1 MESAI
6 ATALLDVDRYVGID
20 TDSGRHIS
28 TERSHFLWLD
38 QSDRAKRSIMINGA
52 GGGANKVG
60 GVGPML
66 VCSKNWQGEMRY
78 IIAVDAVY
86 LIAGKDQPRFSVLG
100 QMRAKS
106 TGLVLKQC
114 YCSALDPT
122 IDGDL
127 DVLTC
132 DRLGAKEVIP
142 LAEVNGILVLETPK
156 HAATVAEESG
166 ITEGMLGAAAAAV
179 AAGKA
184 PPVFTLEQL
193 QSFGLKS
200 NRTESEYAFM
210 AIEAVLYATTI
221 CAMGVSSLLLNEA
234 KLSDEEK
241 AWLWH
246 WRWGHGDWMAPIRA
260 SEGMDSADA
269 LASVKPNVDCA
280 VCDKAHFKRGTF
292 KRNDVHAHADEAP
305 YWTCYVDGYGG
316 QESMGGESYGG
327 AIGGFVFYC
336 RSTKTL
342 TNKLYASTE
351 QFPILLYQ
359 FLQDVERQHFRCREI
374 IVDTHSVNISQEAE
388 DVAALF
394 RVKITPISAGTP
406 QELAYAESGVRVIAE
421 LSRGFMLGAPHL
433 PKELWGLADLWAAWV
448 RDVKPQRAL
457 NWKSSF
463 EARTGRKPP
472 YHELFIKIF
481 GAPCN
486 FAPMEGA
493 VHKRGALT
501 EDGWFVGVQWPMAL
515 VLRKRDMKV
524 VSVSRKKLHVYEAS
538 YIQGTV
544 DEILHNDMQEIEKV
558 PNKLQAVN
566 SVKTL
571 RTNLNANLME
581 PGEKAT
587 SRIQQSALDANGEI
601 NQGESVHIPE
611 HVNLD
616 RDKFL
621 KDLERLQ
628 EEALAKAASGSL
640 RERIVKSLK
649 EVRTAVTD
657 GEIVPKSLKR
667 GKKPKSSG
675 MDRSNIVEGNRAR
688 KKTRYDAA
696 VDAAVDM
703 EIDDDEGDVNPDVG
717 LSADYDELPDRGLKV
732 GSAVKKLIKGDVVSI
747 ETTRFDGEEP
757 GSYSNGKPDRL
768 CGVVQSNGR
777 KNGTY
782 IVRWDIDSG
791 DADSHWTHLR
801 LEIPKVS
808 VETILALLGD
818 ASELKSK
825 PEDMNGDWP
834 KNFFEALV
842 RSDWREW
849 VLAVKKEN
857 AGWIINQA
865 TRVVKYT
872 DMKPGTRCIPLG
884 ELFSVKRDGR
894 HKFRQ
899 IAFGNMLRPGKDY
912 GETFASTVSADGM
925 RWFFALACSTN
936 LQIFGWDATVG
947 YLQADLEVPV
957 YAYLPSHHAYS
968 ELPMEELAQFRTQL
982 LSVVETEGPE
992 GLKRFITAQR
1002 KEARDK
1008 PDEVLELLKSVYG
1021 IPSSG
1026 HSFSMLMRGTHTD
1039 KCGLHQTETDPSIY
1053 IKMVCIDGEQ
1063 SSNDNGRPA
1072 DAREVECI
1080 SGDGSTKIHCADGTV
1095 IEFLVVIV
1103 WTDDVRYFGT
1113 EALRLQY
1120 EADIKKNLR
1129 VDFEGPS
1136 ETFVSCDFKQDF
1148 VNKTLE
1154 VTQAPYW
1161 EKCVE
1166 KNKDQWPDGIPVH
1179 RAIPLSPTDAAF
1191 LLLPVSDE
1199 DFQEAQHL
1207 EFAQILGQIQFPS
1220 VYTKLEMRFAISMI
1234 SRQRSK
1240 WSKKSFKILIKML
1253 EYGFATRDIGLM
1265 YSCGLDPHGVNKLY
1279 AYADSNFAAPR
1290 SQGCRLTIMNGCWIS
1305 CTSKRHTTTDTSTCE
1320 AEATEFFLCTRDV
1333 ERLRN
1338 LMAEVGLFQQEPT
1351 VIYQDN
1357 QPAIQI
1363 MTNRGSLPNKSK
1375 AMDIRVMSARNKVED
1390 RKVLPVYVNTLK
1402 MWADIGTKALDE
1414 KQFVFLRDLANGY
1427 ALVRARGGVVDLPSL
1442 VISAM
1447 ELGL

>member
-6 ATALLDVDRYVGID
+6 ATALLDVDRYLGVD
-20 TDSGRHIS
+20 TDSGRHMS

-38 QSDRAKRSIMINGA
+38 ESERAKRSVLVNGA
-52 GGGANKVG
+52 GGGANEVG
-60 GVGPML
+60 GIGPML
-66 VCSKNWQGEMRY
+66 VCAKNSHGELRY
-78 IIAVDAVY
+78 IIAVNAVY
-86 LIAGKDQPRFSVLG
+86 LVPGLDQPRFSVLG
-100 QMRAKS
+100 QMRAKE

-114 YCSALDPT
+114 H
-122 IDGDL
+122 DGDL
-127 DVLTC
+127 DVLIC
-132 DRLGAKEVIP
+132 DRLGAREVIP
-142 LAEVNGILVLETPK
+142 LTEANGTLVLETPK
-156 HAATVAEESG
+156 HAAAVAEESG
-166 ITEGMLGAAAAAV
+166 VTDGMLKMAAAAV
-179 AAGKA
+179 ASGKA
-184 PPVFTLEQL
+184 PPVLSLEQL
-193 QSFGLKS
+193 QSHGVKG
-200 NRTESEYAFM
+200 NRTESEFVLM
-210 AIEAVLYATTI
+210 AIEAILHASTI
-221 CAMGVSSLLLNEA
+221 CAMEVSALLLNEA
-234 KLSDEEK
+234 KLSEEEK

-246 WRWGHGDWMAPIRA
+246 WRWGHGDWNGPVRA

-269 LASVKPNVDCA
+269 LTNVKLNVDCS
-280 VCDKAHFKRGTF
+280 VCDKAHFKRGTY
-292 KRNDVHAHADEAP
+292 KRNDPRDHEKDPP

-316 QESMGGESYGG
+316 QESMGGESYEG
-327 AIGGFVFYC
+327 AVGGFVFYC

-342 TNKLYASTE
+342 TNKLCASTE

-374 IVDTHSVNISQEAE
+374 VVDTHSVNISQEAE

-406 QELAYAESGVRVIAE
+406 QENAYAESGVRVLAE
-421 LSRGFMLGAPHL
+421 LSRGFMMGAPHL
-433 PKELWGLADLWAAWV
+433 PKKCWALADMWAAWV

-457 NWKSSF
+457 GWKSSF

-481 GAPCN
+481 GAPCQ

-493 VHKRGALT
+493 VHKRAELT

-538 YIQGTV
+538 YIQGNV
-544 DEILHNDMQEIEKV
+544 NDILQNEMQEIEKV
-558 PNKLQAVN
+558 PNKLQAVK
-566 SVKTL
+566 SVKIL
-571 RTNLNANLME
+571 RNHNVNANILE
-581 PGEKAT
+581 PKSLPT
-587 SRIQQSALDANGEI
+587 SQIQQSAMDAGEI
-601 NQGESVHIPE
+601 DQGECVHVPE

-621 KDLERLQ
+621 QDLQRLQ
-628 EEALAKAASGSL
+628 EEAVAKAANGSL
-640 RERIVKSLK
+640 RDRIIKSIK
-649 EVRTAVTD
+649 EVRTAVSD
-657 GEIVPKSLKR
+657 GEIVPKNLKR

-675 MDRSNIVEGNRAR
+675 MSQGNVLKGKRAR
-688 KKTRYDAA
+688 KNPKHDAA

-703 EIDDDEGDVNPDVG
+703 EVDDDASIEVEGGEAV
-717 LSADYDELPDRGLKV
+717 LPDRGLKV
-732 GSAVKKLIKGDVVSI
+732 GTAVKKLIKGDVVSI
-747 ETTRFDGEEP
+747 ETIRFDGDEP
-757 GSYSNGKPDRL
+757 GSYSTGKPDRL
-768 CGVVQSNGR
+768 HGIVLSRGK

-782 IVRWDIDSG
+782 SVKWDIDKEN
-791 DADSHWTHLR
+791 AVSHWTHLR
-801 LEIPKVS
+801 LEVPKVC
-808 VETILALLGD
+808 VETILAVLGD

-825 PEDMNGDWP
+825 PDDMSGDWP

-842 RSDWREW
+842 RSDWRDW

-865 TRVVKYT
+865 TRVVKWA
-872 DMKPGTRCIPLG
+872 DMKPGARCIPLG

-894 HKFRQ
+894 YKFRQ

-936 LQIFGWDATVG
+936 MQIFGWDATVG
-947 YLQADLEVPV
+947 YPQAKLEVPV
-957 YAYLPSHHAYS
+957 CAFLPSHHAYS
-968 ELPMEELAQFRTQL
+968 ELPMGELTVFREQL
-982 LSVVETEGPE
+982 LKVVETEGPE
-992 GLKRFITAQR
+992 GLKKFITAQR

-1053 IKMVCIDGEQ
+1053 IKMVCVEGEQ
-1063 SSNDNGRPA
+1063 DKGSNDGRPA

-1080 SGDGSTKIHCADGTV
+1080 GENGSTKVHCADGTV

-1113 EALRLQY
+1113 DDLRMQY

-1148 VNKTLE
+1148 VAKTLE
-1154 VTQAPYW
+1154 VTQAGYW

-1166 KNKDQWPDGIPVH
+1166 KNKDLWPDGKPVH
-1179 RAIPLSPTDAAF
+1179 RATPLTPADSAY
-1191 LLLPVSDE
+1191 LILPVSDE
-1199 DFQEAQHL
+1199 DFEEAKHL

-1240 WSKKSFKILIKML
+1240 WSKKSFKILVKML
-1253 EYGFATRDIGLM
+1253 EYGFATRNIGLM
-1265 YSCGLDPHGVNKLY
+1265 YSCGLDTHGVNKLY

-1363 MTNRGSLPNKSK
+1363 MMNRGSLPNKSK

-1390 RKVLPVYVNTLK
+1390 RKVLPVYVSTLG
-1402 MWADIGTKALDE
+1402 MLADIGTKALDE

-1427 ALVRARGGVVDLPSL
+1427 ALVRARGDVVDLPSL

-1447 ELGL
+1447 ELGI